1 MDATYILGCRFW
13 AVCWDSVGWCG
24 SHEVCCCW
32 NIFVMALF
40 TAFVILYVDAFNSK
54 VFAIAVK
61 VFVVVGVFVV
71 LVLGLLLLR

>member
-1 MDATYILGCRFW
+1 
-13 AVCWDSVGWCG
+13 
-24 SHEVCCCW
+24 
-32 NIFVMALF
+32 MALF
-40 TAFVILYVDAFNSK
+40 TAFVILYVDPFNSK